1 MSSAHT
7 IEITKDNFND
17 YVNLDKQG
25 IVFLD
30 FWAEWCGPCK
40 SFAPI
45 FEAAAGRHTQ
55 AGGGKVTW
63 GKINSDEQQELAAA
77 FNVSAIPTLMVFR
90 DGILLFEQAGLLP
103 AQALD
108 RLVADVSALDMD
120 KVRKE
125 IEEHEHDENCDH
137 DHDHDH
143 EHGEDCDHD
152 HDHEGHKH

>member
-7 IEITKDNFND
+7 VEITKDNFND
-17 YVNLDKQG
+17 HVSMDKPG

-30 FWAEWCGPCK
+30 FWAEWCGPCR

-45 FEAAAGRHTQ
+45 FEAAATRHPSI
-55 AGGGKVTW
+55 TW
-63 GKINSDEQQELAAA
+63 GKINSDEQQELSAA

-108 RLVADVSALDMD
+108 RLVSDVSALDMD

-125 IEEHEHDENCDH
+125 IEEHEHEHGDGCCDH
-137 DHDHDH
+137 DHDHD
-143 EHGEDCDHD
+143 EEDGHGH
-152 HDHEGHKH
+152 GHAH